1 MRSPDVTNHMSR
13 KESPPDLI
21 WARLPQQR
29 DPQLVLNREQ
39 IVRVAM
45 RMADAEGLQRI
56 SMRRIAAE
64 LDAAAMS
71 LYRHIRS
78 KDDLLDLML
87 DAGFGELAL
96 PEQLSGDW
104 RADLRKLAAE
114 VRTILKRHPWL
125 AVLLSSRPPLGPNY
139 LRYFEFL
146 LSTVAGL
153 GLSIDMMI
161 RITAAVIVY
170 DMGYVSYE
178 LAEEENTR
186 RTGLTEEDKHALAAP
201 YVQQVIATGAFP
213 NFERF
218 YQAGAAPP
226 DDEGFTFG
234 LDCLLDGLAA
244 RLLPNADK

>member
-1 MRSPDVTNHMSR
+1 MSR
-13 KESPPDLI
+13 KEPQPDLI
-21 WARLPQQR
+21 WARPSQPR
-29 DPQLVLNREQ
+29 DAQFSLSREQ

-45 RMADAEGLQRI
+45 HMADAEGLQRI

-153 GLSIDMMI
+153 GLSIDVMM
-161 RITAAVIVY
+161 RIAGAVFVY
-170 DMGYVSYE
+170 VMGYVSYE

-201 YVQQVIATGAFP
+201 YVQQVIASGEFP

-218 YQAGAAPP
+218 YRAGAAPP
-226 DDEGFTFG
+226 DGEGFAFG